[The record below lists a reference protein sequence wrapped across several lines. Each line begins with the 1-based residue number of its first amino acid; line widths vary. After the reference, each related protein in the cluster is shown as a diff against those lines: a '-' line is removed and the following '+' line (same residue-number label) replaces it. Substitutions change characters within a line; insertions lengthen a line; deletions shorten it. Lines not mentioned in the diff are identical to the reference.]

1 MGGKM
6 NDLTG
11 GLLVVAGTGLIVG
24 LIFWLVARQ
33 NRKRET
39 TLRNLASLNGWVFE
53 PISERYTKGYRLRK
67 SEWQIESINTSSD
80 GPSSDSGSSNV
91 SSQTRW
97 FSDAARMPDGIVLI
111 GLRQPD
117 IGLANIS
124 TFLVQAALG
133 MMIGDEAKNAEGIQP
148 VELGSLDLM
157 NRFMIWTNREEAAK
171 KLLDQSVENA
181 LLNLPKK
188 LQPVVK
194 YSPSGLE
201 VKFIGVRLD
210 KEEDLYALV
219 KLGAALLDSALA

>member
-1 MGGKM
+1 M
-6 NDLTG
+6 NDLTS

-24 LIFWLVARQ
+24 LIFFLVARH
-33 NRKRET
+33 NRKREAA
-39 TLRNLASLNGWVFE
+39 LRNLASLNGWAFE
-53 PISERYTKGYRLRK
+53 PISERLTKGIRLRK
-67 SEWQIESINTSSD
+67 GEWMIESITTTTSA
-80 GPSSDSGSSNV
+80 PSSDSGSSNV
-91 SSQTRW
+91 SSLTRW

-111 GLRQPD
+111 GLRQPE
-117 IGLANIS
+117 IGLGNIS

-133 MMIGDEAKNAEGIQP
+133 MVIGDEAKNAEGIQP

-157 NRFMIWTNREEAAK
+157 NRFMVWTNREEAAK

-181 LLNLPKK
+181 LINLPKT

-201 VKFIGVRLD
+201 VKFVGVRLY

-219 KLGAALLDSALA
+219 KLGAALLDSASA